1 MKQRL
6 WALLFLGLFAQLPL
20 AHAESDAPQFLPFPI
35 IIVNTLD
42 GPRVT
47 GLFSVTVQ
55 LHTNSVEAFHRLE
68 KLRPLIQDALT
79 RTTIDLGQN
88 YVDPRDPLPF
98 KLIEL
103 KLQAAAQQVAPK
115 EKLRVLIINAST
127 RPS

>member
-1 MKQRL
+1 MRRRL
-6 WALLFLGLFAQLPL
+6 VAISLLLLFTQVPRAQ
-20 AHAESDAPQFLPFPI
+20 AESEAPQFLPFPI

-47 GLFSVTVQ
+47 GLFSVTLQ
-55 LHTNSVEAFHRLE
+55 LHTTSVEAFHRLE
-68 KLRPLIQDALT
+68 KLRPKIQDALT

-88 YVDPRDPLPF
+88 YVDPHDPLPF
-98 KLIEL
+98 KLIEQ

-115 EKLRVLIINAST
+115 EKLRVLIISAST